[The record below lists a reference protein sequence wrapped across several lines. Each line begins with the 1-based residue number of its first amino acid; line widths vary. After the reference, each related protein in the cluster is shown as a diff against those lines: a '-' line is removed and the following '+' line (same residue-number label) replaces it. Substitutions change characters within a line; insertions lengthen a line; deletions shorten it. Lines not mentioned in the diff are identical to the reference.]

1 MGAITMKM
9 LNTKRFF
16 LPALLACVVSTALG
30 AAEVGAAAQAAAAQP
45 ATMTKVREA
54 SDAITPAQLARAQAK
69 FAHATQIA
77 DQFASSAAA
86 EGLPARWRT
95 EMINTLMK
103 NPESAFEQVQSKGNI
118 SDAMLA
124 ANSLGGGKVAPAT
137 QPDFLGDVTDDLTY
151 IPLASPCRIVDTR
164 KAGGIVVGTIARN
177 FVVSPSNTTQGGSGC
192 NPWTGYIGGGLAGAV
207 AVNITVDANGQ
218 SAIPGSYLTA
228 FATGAAVPATS
239 WLNFAG
245 GQVVSNAG
253 ILPLSTS
260 PSFGFTV
267 LTSATTHVIV
277 DVTGSFVRP
286 AATALDCLRV
296 HTSTSAASGH
306 SFYISPGTTC
316 PSTHTLTGTS
326 CYSGTSGVYTSAYVQ
341 YSSTPETGYTSGGQG
356 SCAIDN
362 TTASA
367 ATVNVDQFCC
377 RTPGR

>member
-1 MGAITMKM
+1 MKM

-16 LPALLACVVSTALG
+16 LPALLACAVSTAVG
-30 AAEVGAAAQAAAAQP
+30 AAEVGAAAQAVAAQP

-69 FAHATQIA
+69 LAHATQIA
-77 DQFASSAAA
+77 DQFASSAAEA
-86 EGLPARWRT
+86 GLPARWRT
-95 EMINTLMK
+95 EMVNALMQ
-103 NPESAFEQVQSKGNI
+103 NPESTFAQVQAKGNV

-124 ANSLGGGKVAPAT
+124 ANSLGGGKVAPGI
-137 QPDFLGDVTDDLTY
+137 QPEVLGDVTDDLTY

-164 KAGGIVVGTIARN
+164 VAGGIVVGTIARN
-177 FVVSPSNTTQGGSGC
+177 FVVSSSNTAQGGSGC
-192 NPWTGYIGGGLAGAV
+192 NPWTGYLGGGLAGAV

-218 SAIPGSYLTA
+218 SATPGSYLTA

-245 GQVVSNAG
+245 GQVASNAG

-286 AATALDCLRV
+286 AATALTCSNV
-296 HTSTSAASGH
+296 YNTTTSTVGYKSFENFLDASFPACPASTTGVGYLWKYASGTGGLAVWYNDYGNELGL
-306 SFYISPGTTC
+306 SYAAYDPA
-316 PSTHTLTGTS
+316 LTGS
-326 CYSGTSGVYTSAYVQ
+326 NMVIYLGRR
-341 YSSTPETGYTSGGQG
+341 
-356 SCAIDN
+356 
-362 TTASA
+362 
-367 ATVNVDQFCC
+367 CC
-377 RTPGR
+377 QVPGR

>member
-16 LPALLACVVSTALG
+16 VPALLACVVSTALG

-69 FAHATQIA
+69 LAHATQIA

-95 EMINTLMK
+95 EMVNALMQ
-103 NPESAFEQVQSKGNI
+103 NPESTFAQVQAKGNV

-124 ANSLGGGKVAPAT
+124 ANSLGSGKVAPGI
-137 QPDFLGDVTDDLTY
+137 QPEVLGDVTDDLTY

-164 KAGGIVVGTIARN
+164 VAGGIVVGTIARN
-177 FVVSPSNTTQGGSGC
+177 FVVSPSNTGQGGSGC
-192 NPWTGYIGGGLAGAV
+192 NPWTGYLGGGLAGAV

-218 SAIPGSYLTA
+218 SATPGSYLTA

-245 GQVVSNAG
+245 GQVASNAG

-286 AATALDCLRV
+286 AATALTCSNV
-296 HTSTSAASGH
+296 YNTTTSTVPYQSFTSFSDSSFPTCPASTTGVGYLWKY
-306 SFYISPGTTC
+306 STGIGSLAIWSNDYGTTLALSYAAYN
-316 PSTHTLTGTS
+316 PTT
-326 CYSGTSGVYTSAYVQ
+326 SGTNM
-341 YSSTPETGYTSGGQG
+341 
-356 SCAIDN
+356 AIYLGRR
-362 TTASA
+362 
-367 ATVNVDQFCC
+367 CC
-377 RTPGR
+377 QVPGR